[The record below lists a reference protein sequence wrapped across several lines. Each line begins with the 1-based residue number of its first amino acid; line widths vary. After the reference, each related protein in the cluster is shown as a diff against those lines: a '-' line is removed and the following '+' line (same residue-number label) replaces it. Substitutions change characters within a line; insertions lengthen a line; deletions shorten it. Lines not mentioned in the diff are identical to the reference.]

1 MAIAIDATSAST
13 GVSSVSSVT
22 YSHTVAAA
30 NEVIA
35 VSIGARTNKANT
47 NNIVSTVTYNG
58 TSCTSQRADANITGD
73 PDTFSGRTAIYTLI
87 NPSTGANNVVVTWT
101 GTVTYGASGASSW
114 TGVDQTT
121 PVNAVGGA
129 TGASTTLSAGITT
142 TVDNCYLIDAVYS
155 RSGTLTKDATQT
167 TIANVSIAGD
177 DTVGAS
183 YKSAGAT
190 GAKTMDWI
198 ESADGNDWAISAI
211 ALAPASSVAVVRNG
225 MMTASTRFWGT

>member
-22 YSHTVAAA
+22 YSHTVAAT

-58 TSCTSQRADANITGD
+58 TSCTSQRADANIAGD
-73 PDTFSGRTAIYTLI
+73 PDTFSARTAIYTLV

-121 PVNAVGGA
+121 PVDATGGA
-129 TGASTTLSAGITT
+129 TGLIIVLSAGVTT
-142 TVDNCYLIDAVYS
+142 TVDDCYLIDAVYS

-177 DTVGAS
+177 DSFGAS
-183 YKSAGAT
+183 YKSAGAS
-190 GAKTMDWI
+190 GAKTMDWT
-198 ESADGNDWAISAI
+198 ESADGNDWVISVI
-211 ALAPASSVAVVRNG
+211 ALKPA
-225 MMTASTRFWGT
+225 TASVIKTNSFLLLGVG